1 MNNVI
6 SFITQTSSHHELLSH
21 ICLQFLYNNLTTCHK
36 KLQVFLE
43 LTDNHCAMLVILQDT
58 QDQPQE

>member
-6 SFITQTSSHHELLSH
+6 SFITQTSSHHKLLSH
-21 ICLQFLYNNLTTCHK
+21 ICLQFLYNNLITCHE
-36 KLQVFLE
+36 KLHVFVE
-43 LTDNHCAMLVILQDT
+43 LIDNHCVMHVILQNI